1 MSKKRVAY
9 FYDEDVG
16 NFHYGVYFDKFVWL
30 ETVRVKEL
38 VPYFIEIIT
47 VYLLNTPQDV
57 FRNVYLVVTPWNL
70 CTSLTFSTIYM

>member
-16 NFHYGVYFDKFVWL
+16 NFHYGENFDKFIWL

-38 VPYFIEIIT
+38 HV
-47 VYLLNTPQDV
+47 VLLNY
-57 FRNVYLVVTPWNL
+57 N
-70 CTSLTFSTIYM
+70 